1 MEPGHIGTKRVKALP
16 RGASQAYNQTT
27 SGRPGRYWRQT
38 PRGSER
44 AMLRRVVVTI
54 LAATSLLVAAVPA
67 WACGG
72 LVNPNGTVSLVRT
85 TTLAGY
91 RWGVEHYITSF
102 KFAGGGAEFG
112 SIVPL
117 PGIPKKVTRGGDWT
131 LQRLVREVTP
141 PVPQPES
148 APTAGGDSGGAEVI
162 YETEID
168 SLKIT
173 ILKGGGTAVGE
184 WAENNGFVLS
194 ADAPEVL
201 DYYASR
207 SPIFMAA
214 RFDPKKARES
224 GKNEGDGVPIHL
236 RIPTDDPWVPL
247 RILGLGLG
255 ETAPVNAD
263 VFLLTRTEPAL
274 LPEPAPAGTEGGF
287 VLERSER
294 ASRSLLKDLNSDDTM
309 GWVPQRNMWLS
320 YLRIDTEAGDLKF
333 DLATNIHGG
342 SPSPEDAG
350 LEPEEEASAPDSEAQ
365 SLPWLAFGI
374 FGTGSLALARRVFA
388 TKR

>member
-1 MEPGHIGTKRVKALP
+1 M
-16 RGASQAYNQTT
+16 
-27 SGRPGRYWRQT
+27 
-38 PRGSER
+38 
-44 AMLRRVVVTI
+44 RRSLVVSI
-54 LAATSLLVAAVPA
+54 LVGIFVLVAAAPA

-102 KFAGGGAEFG
+102 QFSGGGAEFG

-141 PVPQPES
+141 PVPQPASGTSAGES
-148 APTAGGDSGGAEVI
+148 GSDAEVI

-173 ILKGGGTAVGE
+173 ILKGGGTAVGD

-201 DYYASR
+201 DFYAER

-214 RFDPKKARES
+214 RFDPKKARDS

-236 RIPTDDPWVPL
+236 RIPTDEPWVPL

-255 ETAPVNAD
+255 ETAPINAD

-274 LPEPAPAGTEGGF
+274 LPEPAAAGSGEGFALEHSEPATK
-287 VLERSER
+287 
-294 ASRSLLKDLNSDDTM
+294 SLLRDLNADDTM

-342 SPSPEDAG
+342 TPSHEDAG
-350 LEPEEEASAPDSEAQ
+350 LPPEEEARTSGENAPS

-374 FGTGSLALARRVFA
+374 FGTGSVAVAGRVFA
-388 TKR
+388 AKR

>member
-1 MEPGHIGTKRVKALP
+1 MRRNLIV
-16 RGASQAYNQTT
+16 S
-27 SGRPGRYWRQT
+27 
-38 PRGSER
+38 
-44 AMLRRVVVTI
+44 MLVGIFVLVI
-54 LAATSLLVAAVPA
+54 AAPA

-102 KFAGGGAEFG
+102 KFSGGGAEFG

-141 PVPQPES
+141 PAPQPTS
-148 APTAGGDSGGAEVI
+148 GPAAGEADGDAEVI

-173 ILKGGGTAVGE
+173 ILKGGGRAVGQ

-201 DYYASR
+201 DFYAER

-214 RFDPKKARES
+214 RFNPKKARQS

-255 ETAPVNAD
+255 ETAPINAD

-274 LPEPAPAGTEGGF
+274 LPEPAPAGSADGF
-287 VLERSER
+287 VLERSGP
-294 ASRSLLKDLNSDDTM
+294 ASRSLLRDLNADDTM

-342 SPSPEDAG
+342 APSREDAG
-350 LEPEEEASAPDSEAQ
+350 LPPEEEARASGEGASS
-365 SLPWLAFGI
+365 SLPWLAFALL
-374 FGTGSLALARRVFA
+374 GTGSVGVAGRVFA
-388 TKR
+388 AKR